1 MAVVIIV
8 GFAVTLLEE
17 YNLCLFPNGGEGA
30 TADAN
35 IDQLCKRW
43 GNRWSSNF

>member
-8 GFAVTLLEE
+8 GFAVALVEE
-17 YNLCLFPNGGEGA
+17 YNLCLFPNWEEGA

-35 IDQLCKRW
+35 IDQFCER
-43 GNRWSSNF
+43 